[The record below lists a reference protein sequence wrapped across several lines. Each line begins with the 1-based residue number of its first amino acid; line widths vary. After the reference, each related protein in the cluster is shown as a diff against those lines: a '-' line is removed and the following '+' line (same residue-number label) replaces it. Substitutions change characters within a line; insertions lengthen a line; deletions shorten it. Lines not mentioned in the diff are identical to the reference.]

1 MIVYKC
7 KIANVYICEME
18 NQKWDSLDIWHD
30 LNYDKRITERRV
42 TQFEC
47 EPLLS
52 GLDVSLFKVSD
63 SGRSYESRKI
73 QRVEMGR
80 GDARVLIWTQMH
92 GNESTGTKAV
102 FDLFK
107 WLSDHGAAKS
117 VRDEILEKCTI
128 VVLPVLNP
136 DGAQRYTR
144 LNAQGIDLNR
154 DVIDKNAPE
163 TALLLREL
171 NQTAP
176 HYCFNLHD
184 QRSIFSVGSPPKV
197 ATMSFLAPSEDQAR
211 TVTDSRIRTM
221 RVIAAMIEPLKSKI
235 PGQIGRYT
243 DEFYPTATGDNFQ
256 RMGYSTILVE
266 SGHYP
271 GDYKRKVSRK
281 MTFLSLVAGL
291 HQIALGIEVDH
302 RPYFDIPNNDKLYL
316 DAIVKDVSVGGEKG
330 DLGIFLKE
338 ELDGEKLI
346 FKPTLD
352 KFEDLSGFAADRIL
366 KGGELEF
373 STVEE
378 AENWIQ
384 IEFN

>member
-1 MIVYKC
+1 
-7 KIANVYICEME
+7 ME
-18 NQKWDSLDIWHD
+18 NQSWDGLDNWHD
-30 LNYDKRITERRV
+30 LNYDRRITERRV
-42 TQFEC
+42 TQVEC

-52 GLDVSLFKVSD
+52 ELDVSQFKVSD
-63 SGRSYESRKI
+63 AGRSYESRRI
-73 QRVEMGR
+73 QRVVMGR

-107 WLSDHGAAKS
+107 WLSDRGSPNAM
-117 VRDEILEKCTI
+117 RDMILEKCTI

-136 DGAQRYTR
+136 DGAHRYTR

-163 TALLLREL
+163 TVLLLSEL
-171 NQTAP
+171 NQITP

-197 ATMSFLAPSEDQAR
+197 ATMSFLAPSEDQER
-211 TVTDSRIRTM
+211 TVTGSRIRTM
-221 RVIAAMIEPLKSKI
+221 RVISAMIEPLKSKI

-291 HQIALGIEVDH
+291 HHIAVGEETDH
-302 RPYFDIPNNDKLYL
+302 RPYLEIPNNEKLYL
-316 DAIVKDVSVGGEKG
+316 DAIVKGVSVGGEKG

-346 FKPTLD
+346 FRPTLD
-352 KFEDLSGFAADRIL
+352 KFEDLSGFSADRIL
-366 KGGELEF
+366 ERADLEF
-373 STVEE
+373 STIE
-378 AENWIQ
+378 AAEKWVQ